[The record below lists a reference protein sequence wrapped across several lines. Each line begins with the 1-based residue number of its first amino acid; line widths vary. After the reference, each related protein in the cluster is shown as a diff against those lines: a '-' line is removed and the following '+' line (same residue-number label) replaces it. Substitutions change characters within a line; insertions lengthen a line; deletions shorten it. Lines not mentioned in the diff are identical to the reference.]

1 MSTPTAAGPV
11 PPTRE
16 QLVDFVAHEAQ
27 LLDEQRWDEWEA
39 LFAADGWY
47 WLPASPAARD
57 PLDEACHLYDDHLLR
72 TVRLQRL
79 RSPQAHSQHP
89 RGRGHHLLQA
99 SAVLERDD
107 AAGCWLLRTPFVYT
121 ELRAGH
127 TVTLPGT
134 ARHTLVRVDGALR
147 IRLKR
152 VDLLHA
158 DQPLPAVEFYL

>member
-1 MSTPTAAGPV
+1 MSGTGMI
-11 PPTRE
+11 TRE
-16 QLVDFVAHEAQ
+16 QLADFVAHEAQ

-47 WLPASPAARD
+47 WLPASLAALD

-72 TVRLQRL
+72 AVRLKRL
-79 RSPQAHSQHP
+79 RSPQAHSQNP
-89 RGRGHHLLQA
+89 PGRGHHLLQP
-99 SAVLERDD
+99 SMLLERDD
-107 AAGCWLLRTPFVYT
+107 ARGRWVLRTPFIYT

-134 ARHTLVRVDGALR
+134 ARHTLVRVDGTLR
-147 IRLKR
+147 ILLKR

-158 DQPLPAVEFYL
+158 DQPLPPVEFYL

>member
-1 MSTPTAAGPV
+1 MTAPI
-11 PPTRE
+11 RE
-16 QLVDFVAHEAQ
+16 ELVDFVAHEAR
-27 LLDEQRWDEWEA
+27 LLDEQRWDEWNA
-39 LFAADGWY
+39 LFADDGWY
-47 WLPASPAARD
+47 WLPASPAATD
-57 PLDEACHLYDDHLLR
+57 PLREAAHLYDDRLLR
-72 TVRLQRL
+72 EVRLRRL
-79 RSPQAHSQHP
+79 RSPQAHSQRLP
-89 RGRGHHLLQA
+89 GRCHHLLQA
-99 SAVLERDD
+99 PTLLAGDV
-107 AAGCWLLRTPFVYT
+107 AAGTFELRTPFLYT